1 MDTSKLPR
9 ARVAARRDLTDD
21 LFVLWL
27 DPPFQHDFQPGQYC
41 TVAMEG
47 IARPYSIVSAPHEEL
62 IELFIERIPEPDGKL
77 TPLLH
82 GLQVGD
88 ELAMAPK
95 IKGHFTLDPSKPN
108 QVLIATVTGIAP
120 FVSYLRDYIAR
131 GLSGQRFLAMLGAS
145 YQQDLAYGDEL
156 QALAAEHDF
165 IDFVPTVSRPDE
177 QPNAGWQGET
187 GRVNKQVGK
196 YLDEYGFSPEK
207 TILYACGNP
216 QMIADVRENFEPLGY
231 DFREEKYW

>member
-27 DPPFQHDFQPGQYC
+27 EPPFQHEFLPGQYC
-41 TVAMEG
+41 TLAMSG
-47 IARPYSIVSAPHEEL
+47 IARPYSIVSAPHEKC
-62 IELFIERIPEPDGKL
+62 IELFVERIHEPDGKL

-88 ELAMAPK
+88 ELPMAPK
-95 IKGHFTLDPSKPN
+95 IKGHFTLDTSKPN

-120 FVSYLRDYIAR
+120 FISYLRDYIER
-131 GLSGQRFLAMLGAS
+131 GLEGQHFLVMLGAS
-145 YQQDLAYGDEL
+145 YQQELAYREEMES
-156 QALAAEHDF
+156 LAAEHDS
-165 IDFVPTVSRPDE
+165 IDFVPTISRPDE
-177 QPNAGWQGET
+177 KPNAGWQGET
-187 GRVNKQVGK
+187 GRVNTLVRK
-196 YLDEYGFSPEK
+196 YLDSFRFAPEE
-207 TILYACGNP
+207 TILYGCGNP

-231 DFREEKYW
+231 EVREEKYW